1 MTVDVSTKKQTAQPN
16 VAIVVIV
23 VLVVLW
29 FVSGRQTP
37 DPAPTPKTPNAMV
50 IVPAVG
56 QASSM
61 LVDRWAKKNGFEV
74 RRYSET
80 ADLSTAEPYLQKLFD
95 QALKNA
101 PCAVVSK
108 NGELQVIPIDDDFLA
123 ALDGVK

>member
-61 LVDRWAKKNGFEV
+61 LVDRWAKKMDLRSGDILKLQTCQLQNRICKNCLI
-74 RRYSET
+74 RR
-80 ADLSTAEPYLQKLFD
+80 
-95 QALKNA
+95 
-101 PCAVVSK
+101 
-108 NGELQVIPIDDDFLA
+108 
-123 ALDGVK
+123 